1 MSEVNGIVRLYACGG
16 AGINLTKEW
25 AGDVQVEPGVANVK
39 PCYVDTSRV
48 NLIPGIDESNSYI
61 LPDLDGSGK
70 VRRENNEA
78 IFSEVPRILLD
89 HAPTEFNV
97 VIFSASGGTGSVAGP
112 LIAAEL
118 LKRDQNVVVVVVGSD
133 ESAITA
139 QNTFNTLK
147 SLDHIANAQ
156 EKPVVMYYIH
166 NERELK
172 RSEIDKRVRH
182 VLVSLNYLASR
193 QNKELDT
200 KDIHHWLNYNKSTDL
215 DPSLALLKVH
225 TDVETCEKESDDAF
239 SLASVLKNEDE
250 AHPDLNPAY
259 ACAGYY
265 REGVRNPHNLFFG
278 IETKGLTQ
286 ILSRLQKLAATNN
299 EHKTARQQGP
309 SFKSDKDNISKSGL
323 VL

>member
-1 MSEVNGIVRLYACGG
+1 MSEVNGNVRLYACGG
-16 AGINLTKEW
+16 AGINLAKEW
-25 AGDVQVEPGVANVK
+25 AGEVQTEVGVANVK

-48 NLIPGIDESNSYI
+48 NLIEGIDDSNSYI

-78 IFSEVPRILLD
+78 IFAEVPRILLD

-112 LIAAEL
+112 LLVAEL
-118 LKRDQNVVVVVVGSD
+118 LKRDQNVVSVVVGSD

-139 QNTFNTLK
+139 RNTFNTLK
-147 SLDHIANAQ
+147 SLDHIAGNA
-156 EKPVVMYYIH
+156 EAPVVMYYIH
-166 NERELK
+166 NERDLK
-172 RSEIDKRVRH
+172 RSDIDRQVRH

-200 KDIHHWLNYNKSTDL
+200 KDIHHWLNYNKSTEI

-225 TDVETCEKESDDAF
+225 TEVAECEKQSDDAF

-250 AHPDLNPAY
+250 SQPKLNPAY

-265 REGVRNPHNLFFG
+265 REGVRNPHNLFFA
-278 IETKGLTQ
+278 IETKGLSP
-286 ILSRLQKLAATNN
+286 ILDRLQKLAATND
-299 EHKTARQQGP
+299 EHKTARKQGP
-309 SFKSDKDNISKSGL
+309 SFKGNNDKVSDTGL